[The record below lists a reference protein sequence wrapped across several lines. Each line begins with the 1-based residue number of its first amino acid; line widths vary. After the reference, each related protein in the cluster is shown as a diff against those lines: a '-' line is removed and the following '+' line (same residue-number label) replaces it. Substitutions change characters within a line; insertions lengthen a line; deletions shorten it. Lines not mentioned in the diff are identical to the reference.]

1 MSETRRSFLKQS
13 VATVAA
19 ASVAGCAP
27 GASRDSSDRPESAA
41 GAGSAGA
48 SAMPLPGETL
58 RAVAEAV
65 LPAELGDR
73 GRERAVAAFERW
85 SDGLEP
91 VAELAHPYLVPET
104 RYSGPDPRPGWV
116 AQLEG
121 LEKECASR
129 HGVSLSAIDMPV
141 RRELLARPL
150 GQAGP
155 GMGSPANASHVAAA
169 LMSHFFASPVAT
181 DLCYRRGI
189 GKQQCR
195 GLDGAAAEPAALGD
209 AP

>member
-1 MSETRRSFLKQS
+1 M
-13 VATVAA
+13 
-19 ASVAGCAP
+19 
-27 GASRDSSDRPESAA
+27 
-41 GAGSAGA
+41 
-48 SAMPLPGETL
+48 
-58 RAVAEAV
+58 AEAV
-65 LPAELGDR
+65 LPDELGVE
-73 GRERAVAAFERW
+73 GRERAVSAFEGW

-91 VAELAHPYLVPET
+91 VAELAHPYLVPEI

-121 LEKECASR
+121 LDKECRSR
-129 HGVSLSAIDMPV
+129 HGVALSAIDLPV

-155 GMGSPANASHVAAA
+155 GLGSPANANHVAVA
-169 LMSHFFASPVAT
+169 LMSHFFASPTAT

-189 GKQQCR
+189 SKQQCR
-195 GLDGAAAEPAALGD
+195 GLEGAGAEPAMPASGG